1 MKQFFLQTLTIL
13 TVLHSQTSF
22 AWDTLISCDNGK
34 FIIEKQCYSGP
45 SQYGSPQCYTSRTQ
59 MVIRN
64 SDIQKLFVDKNA
76 YGYYQHPGQSLGF
89 PEMIV
94 DLDYAGQ
101 WGYSGFF
108 NYQLF
113 IPYKDSSVN
122 ISYYIN
128 FLGNNSISVKAY
140 ANTSSPYN
148 IIRQGELIKYQY
160 NNCWIK

>member
-1 MKQFFLQTLTIL
+1 MKHSFLHIL
-13 TVLHSQTSF
+13 TVLIVFLSQTSF
-22 AWDTLISCDNGK
+22 AWDTLVSCDNGR

-64 SDIQKLFVDKNA
+64 SNVQKLFVVTNA
-76 YGYYQHPGQSLGF
+76 YGYYQHPGQTFGF
-89 PEMIV
+89 PEMV
-94 DLDYAGQ
+94 VELDYAGQ

-113 IPYKDSSVN
+113 IPYRDSSIN

-128 FLGNNSISVKAY
+128 FLENNNISVKAY
-140 ANTSSPYN
+140 ANASSPYN
-148 IIRQGELIKYQY
+148 IIRQGELITHQY